1 MKSRGDDKMFLFLD
15 PPDPHF
21 FSALAPL
28 WLRKNWPE
36 RRCPS
41 RKARFGHSGDFQ
53 DIHVPCDNDIL
64 FAGIIEWQQ
73 KVALELWKQRL
84 EKRANKSLAGKLNA
98 ESKAKQSTPSTG
110 WMPGRE
116 CGAGRGRWRSHL
128 RRPLFSRRPAG
139 TLSRLRRG
147 DHLGGWFVRPS
158 IILPRSLVREVKAA
172 VKWMQAPDPWWV
184 VQAKRKR
191 EKEDIIAQNPSFD
204 PCFMKV

>member
-1 MKSRGDDKMFLFLD
+1 MPVKKSKIWPLRWFPRHSCAMWQWHIVCRNYWVTTKSSSRTVKATSRGESQEK
-15 PPDPHF
+15 
-21 FSALAPL
+21 S
-28 WLRKNWPE
+28 WRQVEWNKLRHKEISP
-36 RRCPS
+36 
-41 RKARFGHSGDFQ
+41 
-53 DIHVPCDNDIL
+53 
-64 FAGIIEWQQ
+64 
-73 KVALELWKQRL
+73 
-84 EKRANKSLAGKLNA
+84 
-98 ESKAKQSTPSTG
+98 PSTG
-110 WMPGRE
+110 WMPGQE

-128 RRPLFSRRPAG
+128 RRPFLSQRPAG
-139 TLSRLRRG
+139 MLSRLRRG